1 MTLQRPVVFF
11 DIETTGV
18 DIINDRI
25 IELCMI
31 KLNPD
36 GSTEQWKSRFNP
48 EGRKSRLEAI
58 EKHGILDDHLLDEDT
73 FSYLAPAINSFLK
86 DADVGG
92 YNIVKFDLPF
102 LCEEFIRAGI
112 PFSYRSKKIIDTY
125 LILVKMEPRTLED
138 VYTKYTG
145 NILLNAHSAEDDIL
159 ATIEI
164 FNKQNE
170 IYDLPDNIDELEKL
184 FTDNV
189 NNIMRDNYER
199 LSINQDEKE
208 DWTMKQIKK
217 KQYESQHIGLQETK
231 NMPGGMKAAMA
242 RFRELYG
249 SYEQHLK
256 MKKSKT
262 K

>member
-184 FTDNV
+184 IVDRSNIIDIAGKYKLEEGKVMVCFGKYQGKSFKEAFTSDPGYFEWVKNSSTFS
-189 NNIMRDNYER
+189 RD
-199 LSINQDEKE
+199 
-208 DWTMKQIKK
+208 
-217 KQYESQHIGLQETK
+217 TK
-231 NMPGGMKAAMA
+231 NITNLLSNRFKDGSLPG
-242 RFRELYG
+242 
-249 SYEQHLK
+249 
-256 MKKSKT
+256 
-262 K
+262 